1 MGLSS
6 VGTLAIYMDLSARF
20 IRNTTGHRQHF
31 DHRLRPG
38 QLENAGFLHSADN
51 RYPLAKFPDKH
62 SDLWIVDVLVVGLT
76 ELFL

>member
-6 VGTLAIYMDLSARF
+6 VGALAINMDLSARF
-20 IRNTTGHRQHF
+20 VRNTTGHRQQF
-31 DHRLRPG
+31 DQRFGPG

-62 SDLWIVDVLVVGLT
+62 SDLWIVDVIVVGLT